1 MSATEESTVTPVK
14 ADVSRF
20 TPRQALTLVAL
31 LWTTALT
38 AITGLL
44 AGNAQADIAIHFHTT
59 QIAWFTQGPQLI
71 SVFLTPFIM
80 KFATVHGKKRMI
92 VIITI
97 AGLIGDVI
105 AASATNYD
113 MLLVGRVLAGAYV
126 PTAALCF
133 SMVRDVFP
141 PRVVGT
147 ASGVLAASAGLV
159 GLGGPFLSAWLID
172 DHGFRAALWFIAAST
187 AGCLALLLLCVPESP
202 VREPGHRIDYV
213 GGLLL
218 GGGLTV
224 AVYTIGEGSQW
235 GWTSGK
241 ALGGFAIGLV
251 ALIIFFFYEARVAQP
266 LIPLAMIK
274 RDRLWSVVLATSIT
288 AGSVYAVGTAIQ
300 LLALMPTIPH
310 VSDGLGWSVTKNA
323 VVGAPLSASVI
334 IFAILTGKLAKKFD
348 TRILLAIGGVLAVSA
363 YVFASQ
369 VHDSVGAFL
378 VLGLLSGPGM
388 GLIVAAMP
396 IMIIQFVTPE
406 EQALANGSQWLVQGV
421 MQVVITQ
428 LVFSVMTQ
436 HGTVA
441 QGTQFYSNASYSSA
455 FWLVAGT
462 CLGGTLLVAA
472 IPKARRIDT
481 VEAGQAA

>member
-1 MSATEESTVTPVK
+1 MSAIEESTVPTTN
-14 ADVSRF
+14 SEGRGF
-20 TPRQALTLVAL
+20 TPRHTLTLAAL
-31 LWTTALT
+31 LWTTALA

-44 AGNAQADIAIHFHTT
+44 AGSAQADVAIHFHTT

-71 SVFLTPFIM
+71 SVFLTPFVM
-80 KFATVHGKKRMI
+80 KLATVHGKKRLI

-113 MLLVGRVLAGAYV
+113 VLIVGRVLAGAYV
-126 PTAALCF
+126 PTAALCY
-133 SMVRDVFP
+133 SMVRDIFP

-147 ASGVLAASAGLV
+147 ASGVLAANAGLV
-159 GLGGPFLSAWLID
+159 GLFGPFLSAWLID
-172 DHGFRAALWFIAAST
+172 DHGFRAALWFIAIST
-187 AGCLALLLLCVPESP
+187 GACLLLLLFCVRESP
-202 VREPGHRIDYV
+202 VREPGSPIDWV

-218 GGGLTV
+218 GGGLTL
-224 AVYTIGEGSQW
+224 AVYTIGEGSHW

-241 ALGGFAIGLV
+241 TLGGIAVGLL
-251 ALIIFFFYEARVAQP
+251 ALLAFLAYETRVAHP
-266 LIPLAMIK
+266 LIPMSMIK
-274 RDRLWSVVLATSIT
+274 RQRLWTVFLATSIT
-288 AGSVYAVGTAIQ
+288 GGAVYAVGAAIQ
-300 LLALMPTIPH
+300 LLALMPAIPH

-323 VVGAPLSASVI
+323 VVGAPLSASVVI
-334 IFAILTGKLAKKFD
+334 VALLTGKLAKKFD
-348 TRILLAIGGVLAVSA
+348 TRILLALGGLLTMSA

-378 VLGLLSGPGM
+378 ILGLLSGPGM
-388 GLIVAAMP
+388 GLIIATMP
-396 IMIIQFVTPE
+396 IMIIQFVNPE
-406 EQALANGSQWLVQGV
+406 EQALANGSQWLMQGV

-428 LVFSVMTQ
+428 LIFSLMTQ

-441 QGTQFYSNASYSSA
+441 HGTQFYSDTSYSSA

-462 CLGGTLLVAA
+462 MLVGTLLVAA

-481 VEAGQAA
+481 VETGQAA